1 MLIIGIAGGSG
12 SGKTT
17 IAHSIQQKL
26 GKDVVEIIS
35 QDSYYQDN
43 TELSMEERE
52 KINYD
57 HPDSFENE
65 LLIHHLSQLKKG
77 HAVHVPIYDF
87 SQHTRSVNTIYT
99 APKPVVILEG
109 ILILA
114 DADLRSIMDAK
125 IFVDTDPDV
134 RILRRAIRDSSER
147 GRTLESIDQ
156 QYLST
161 VKPMHEA
168 FVEPSKKYANII
180 IPEGGKNLMAINLLT
195 SWIEHYLSEESV
207 LSVSR

>member
-17 IAHSIQQKL
+17 IAQAIQHRL
-26 GKDVVEIIS
+26 GPERVQLIS
-35 QDSYYQDN
+35 QDSYYRN
-43 TELSMEERE
+43 HAELTMEQRE

-65 LLIHHLSQLKKG
+65 LLIHHLNQLKRG
-77 HAVHVPIYDF
+77 QAVNIPVYDF
-87 SQHTRSVNTIYT
+87 SLHTRSQATVHVT
-99 APKPVVILEG
+99 PKPVIILEG

-114 DADLRSIMDAK
+114 DPKLRSLMDAK

-134 RILRRAIRDSSER
+134 RILRRAIRDTAER
-147 GRTLESIDQ
+147 GRTLESIDR
-156 QYLST
+156 QYLTT

-168 FVEPSKKYANII
+168 YVEPSKKFANVI
-180 IPEGGKNLMAINLLT
+180 IPEGGKNEVAITLLT
-195 SWIEHYLSEESV
+195 TWVQSYLTEALAITSH
-207 LSVSR
+207 

>member
-17 IAHSIQQKL
+17 IAQAIQHRL
-26 GKDVVEIIS
+26 GPDTVQIIS
-35 QDSYYQDN
+35 QDSYYHDH
-43 TELSMEERE
+43 TELSMEQRA

-65 LLIHHLSQLKKG
+65 LLIHHLNQLKKG
-77 HAVHVPIYDF
+77 QAVHIPVYDF
-87 SQHTRSVNTIYT
+87 STHTRSHETVYV
-99 APKPVVILEG
+99 APKSVIILEG

-114 DADLRSIMDAK
+114 DPELRDVMDAK

-134 RILRRAIRDSSER
+134 RILRRAIRDTTER
-147 GRTLESIDQ
+147 GRTLESIDR

-168 FVEPSKKYANII
+168 FVEPSKKYANVIV
-180 IPEGGKNLMAINLLT
+180 PEGGKNEVAISLLT
-195 SWIEHYLSEESV
+195 SWVERYLVQSLTSTT
-207 LSVSR
+207 R

>member
-17 IAHSIQQKL
+17 IAQAIQHRL
-26 GKDVVEIIS
+26 GSERVQLIS
-35 QDSYYQDN
+35 QDSYYRDHA
-43 TELSMEERE
+43 ELTMEQRE

-65 LLIHHLSQLKKG
+65 LLVQHLNELKKG
-77 HAVHVPIYDF
+77 QAVHIPVYDF
-87 SQHTRSVNTIYT
+87 SLHTRSEATVHVT
-99 APKPVVILEG
+99 PKPVIILEG

-114 DADLRSIMDAK
+114 DSELRDLMDAK

-134 RILRRAIRDSSER
+134 RILRRAIRDTAER
-147 GRTLESIDQ
+147 GRTLESIDR

-168 FVEPSKKYANII
+168 YVEPSKKYANVI
-180 IPEGGKNLMAINLLT
+180 IPEGGKNEVAIHLLT
-195 SWIEHYLSEESV
+195 TWVERYLTEALAVTSQ
-207 LSVSR
+207 